1 MDDSLLFLDLCY
13 KGHRIIVG
21 FPNIMILGTFKEGFL
36 QINLFDN
43 QYVPVS
49 LTLLSTT

>member
-1 MDDSLLFLDLCY
+1 M
-13 KGHRIIVG
+13 G

-49 LTLLSTT
+49 LTCLVLLDVIIRQLTKSLYAFWS